1 MSTAGFFLWGVS
13 SVGRAPALQA
23 GGRGF
28 KSHTF
33 QIWVGS
39 ESANAAD
46 CKSAPFGGSGL
57 DTHPAHLAAVVQ
69 MEEASGLS
77 PAQCEFESYRGYA
90 GLAQQ
95 EDAAVSNTAFSGFDP
110 RTPYGGKVQ

>member
-1 MSTAGFFLWGVS
+1 MWTKHHGSVRIKREDHKRDQGLLWESTAGFFLWGVS

-33 QIWVGS
+33 HIWVGS

-57 DTHPAHLAAVVQ
+57 DTYPTHLAAVVQ

-77 PAQCEFESYRGYA
+77 PVQCGFESHLRYIGA
-90 GLAQQ
+90 
-95 EDAAVSNTAFSGFDP
+95 
-110 RTPYGGKVQ
+110 

>member
-1 MSTAGFFLWGVS
+1 MTPERSKGDRSLLWMSTAGFFLWGVS

-33 QIWVGS
+33 HIWVGS

-57 DTHPAHLAAVVQ
+57 DTHPTHLAAVVQ

-77 PAQCEFESYRGYA
+77 PVQCGFESHLRYIGA
-90 GLAQQ
+90 
-95 EDAAVSNTAFSGFDP
+95 
-110 RTPYGGKVQ
+110 